1 MSLEYPA
8 PAAGMTNVASAG
20 AGPGTSVAW
29 VDHLIQA
36 AMSRRASDVHIEPF
50 RDQLRV
56 RMRVDG
62 TLEEVTPPPNELG
75 PEIASRIKVLAKLDI
90 AERRIPQDGHLIW
103 TDSQRS
109 LDLRVSTLPTTFG
122 ESVVLRLLDRTQVR
136 RSLEDLGMTGSTVE
150 RLKQSLAKPHGLIV
164 VAGPTGSGKTTTL
177 YSALASIDSSIRK
190 VLTVEDP
197 VEFKTDGLIQVAVD
211 EGVGLTFSHTV
222 RAFLRQD
229 PDVIM
234 VGEIRDSDTARVAVQ
249 AALTGHLVL
258 TSLHAGSGAGAITRL
273 LDLGIEPFLLSN
285 SLELVVAQRL
295 ERRECPDCG
304 PGLALPRLEAS
315 IRPADRVPSR
325 SVPACLSC
333 RGSGYSGRTPHFDLL
348 EIDEPMRALILQ
360 RPSTTVLESR
370 LRYPSYA

>member
-1 MSLEYPA
+1 M
-8 PAAGMTNVASAG
+8 
-20 AGPGTSVAW
+20 AW
-29 VDHLIQA
+29 VDHLIQS

-50 RDQLRV
+50 RDQIRV

-62 TLEEVTPPPNELG
+62 TLEEVTPPPNDLG

-103 TDSQRS
+103 TDSHRS
-109 LDLRVSTLPTTFG
+109 LDLRVSTLPTSFG

-136 RSLEDLGMTGSTVE
+136 HSLEDLGMNGSTVE

-177 YSALASIDSSIRK
+177 YSALASVDSSIRK

-211 EGVGLTFSHTV
+211 EGVGLSFSQVV

-295 ERRECPDCG
+295 VRRDCPDCRQG
-304 PGLALPRLEAS
+304 LAPPGLGAS
-315 IRPADRVPSR
+315 IRPADRAPSG
-325 SVPACLSC
+325 SVSACLSC
-333 RGSGYSGRTPHFDLL
+333 RGSGYSGRTPHFELL
-348 EIDEPMRALILQ
+348 EIDESVRALILQ

-370 LRYPSYA
+370 LRHPSCA